1 MEAAVL
7 FLVNN
12 VGWNERRS
20 IIRLFTKNSNK
31 GGNFLNANYWV
42 LK

>member
-1 MEAAVL
+1 MEAVVL

-31 GGNFLNANYWV
+31 GENFLNANRWIR
-42 LK
+42 K